1 MCIDPMTLGIGL
13 TALQGVSAI
22 SSTNQQ
28 AKAQQAYYDAQAQ
41 AAEQNADIQAKRGE
55 QIAEQYAYEQQKLND
70 RRRIAAG
77 QQAAAFGAA
86 GISGEMGTALDLS
99 DSSFRAYRKDS
110 NQLLGNQR
118 NDQWSNYLGVVNYK
132 NQANAARASA
142 YNVKQQ
148 AKQQNMGTI
157 LGTAANIFS
166 VYNNFGGSGKTGG
179 AAQSYGRGG
188 NGYGWGN
195 SGNLTFGNYNPKKY
209 GRYYGSLV

>member
-1 MCIDPMTLGIGL
+1 MCLSVGMMMGL
-13 TALQGVSAI
+13 TALQGVSQIAAA
-22 SSTNQQ
+22 NQQ

-41 AAEQNADIQAKRGE
+41 AAEQNADIQAKKGE

-70 RRRIAAG
+70 RRRLVAG

-86 GISGEMGTALDLS
+86 GISGDMGTALDLS

-110 NQLLGNQR
+110 NQLLSNQR

-148 AKQQNMGTI
+148 AKQQNIGTI
-157 LGTAANIFS
+157 LGTAAGIFGA
-166 VYNNFGGSGKTGG
+166 YKNYGGSGKTGG
-179 AAQSYGRGG
+179 SSNGGFVYQSPYQ
-188 NGYGWGN
+188 NNYTSPY
-195 SGNLTFGNYNPKKY
+195 SGIAPLGKSKY
-209 GRYYGSLV
+209 PYF

>member
-1 MCIDPMTLGIGL
+1 MCLSVGMMMGL
-13 TALQGVSAI
+13 TALQGVSQIAA
-22 SSTNQQ
+22 TYQQ

-41 AAEQNADIQAKRGE
+41 AAEQNADIQAKKGE

-70 RRRIAAG
+70 RRRLVAG

-86 GISGEMGTALDLS
+86 GISGDMGTALDLS

-110 NQLLGNQR
+110 NQLLSNQR

-148 AKQQNMGTI
+148 AKQQNIGTTWVLLLVFLAHI
-157 LGTAANIFS
+157 KITAAA
-166 VYNNFGGSGKTGG
+166 GKQVVHPTEVLFISRLIKIITQVHIQ
-179 AAQSYGRGG
+179 A
-188 NGYGWGN
+188 
-195 SGNLTFGNYNPKKY
+195 
-209 GRYYGSLV
+209 